1 MTAVHAMPGYAGPA
15 QALATVLGLPCH
27 DIAAHRFPD
36 GESLVRVA
44 PADDI
49 VFLYGSLD
57 DPNDKLIELMLAA
70 SAFRDGG
77 AARLVLVAPYMC
89 YMRQDIAFHAGE
101 AVSQRVVGRFLAG
114 LFDRIVT
121 VDPHLHRTPD
131 LAEIFVGCEITVLS
145 AAGLL
150 SAAIAEEGGLA
161 EDSILIGPDA
171 EPRQWVEAVA
181 GPLRAEVLIGEKHRQ
196 GDRQVRIDLPGAGR
210 VRGRA
215 ALIVD
220 DLVSSGVTLSVCAA
234 RLRKAGAARI
244 EALTVHALCGDDDL
258 AAMRRAGVD
267 RFRSTDSVVHASNA
281 FSLAPLLSEALSGER
296 RS

>member
-15 QALATVLGLPCH
+15 QALATLLGLRSH
-27 DIAAHRFPD
+27 DISVHRFPD

-49 VFLYGSLD
+49 VFIYGSLD

-101 AVSQRVVGRFLAG
+101 AVSQRVVGRFLAD
-114 LFDRIVT
+114 LFNRIVT

-131 LAEIFVGCEITVLS
+131 LAEVFAGCETSVLS

-150 SAAIAEEGGLA
+150 STAINEEGGLD
-161 EDSILIGPDA
+161 ENPVLVGPDA
-171 EPRQWVEAVA
+171 ESRQWVEAVA
-181 GPLRAEVLIGEKHRQ
+181 GPLQAEILIGEKHRQ
-196 GDRQVRIDLPGAGR
+196 GDRQVLIDLPDPARVDGR
-210 VRGRA
+210 T

-234 RLRKAGAARI
+234 RLRDAGAARI
-244 EALTVHALCGDDDL
+244 EALAVHALCGDDDL

-281 FSLAPLLSEALSGER
+281 FSLAPLLAEALSDEG

>member
-1 MTAVHAMPGYAGPA
+1 MTAVHAMPGYSGPA
-15 QALATVLGLPCH
+15 QALAAALGLPCH

-131 LAEIFVGCEITVLS
+131 LAEVFVGCETTVLS

-150 SAAIAEEGGLA
+150 SAAIEAEGGL
-161 EDSILIGPDA
+161 DQDPILIGPDA
-171 EPRQWVEAVA
+171 ESRQWVEAVA
-181 GPLRAEVLIGEKHRQ
+181 GPLQAEVLIGEKLRQ
-196 GDRQVRIDLPGAGR
+196 GDRQVRIDLPDPARVDGR
-210 VRGRA
+210 TT
-215 ALIVD
+215 LIVD

-234 RLRKAGAARI
+234 RLRDAGAARI
-244 EALTVHALCGDDDL
+244 EALAVHALCGDDDL
-258 AAMRRAGVD
+258 AAMRRAGID

-281 FSLAPLLSEALSGER
+281 FSLAPLLAEALSDEG

>member
-15 QALATVLGLPCH
+15 QTLATVLRLPCH
-27 DIAAHRFPD
+27 DIAVHRFPD

-70 SAFRDGG
+70 SAFRDDG
-77 AARLVLVAPYMC
+77 AVRLVLVAPYMC

-101 AVSQRVVGRFLAG
+101 AVSQQVVGRFLAG
-114 LFDRIVT
+114 FFDRIVT

-131 LAEIFVGCEITVLS
+131 LAEVFVGCETTVLS

-150 SAAIAEEGGLA
+150 SAAIAEEGGLD
-161 EDSILIGPDA
+161 EDPILVGPDA
-171 EPRQWVEAVA
+171 ESRQWVEAVA
-181 GPLRAEVLIGEKHRQ
+181 TPLQAEILIGEKHRQ
-196 GDRQVRIDLPGAGR
+196 GDRRVRIDLPDPTR
-210 VRGRA
+210 VRGRT

-234 RLRKAGAARI
+234 RLQEAGAARV
-244 EALTVHALCGDDDL
+244 EALAVHALCRDDDL
-258 AAMRRAGVD
+258 AAMRRAGID
-267 RFRSTDSVVHASNA
+267 RFRSTDSVVHASHA
-281 FSLAPLLSEALSGER
+281 FSLAPLLAEALSDEG